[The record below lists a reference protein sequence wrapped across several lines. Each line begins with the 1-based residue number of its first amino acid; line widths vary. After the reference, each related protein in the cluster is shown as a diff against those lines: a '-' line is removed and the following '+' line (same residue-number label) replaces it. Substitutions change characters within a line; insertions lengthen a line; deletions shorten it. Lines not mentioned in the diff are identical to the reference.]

1 MSRTIT
7 KEQLVYEISADT
19 GYNRGVVLRV
29 LDSMFMNV
37 EFELSKGR
45 RIQFNGFGTFE
56 MKKRAPRIGRNPHTK
71 EAVPIPARII
81 PSFVPSEHLKRVCIK
96 ETK

>member
-1 MSRTIT
+1 MPRTMT
-7 KEQLVYEISADT
+7 KDQIVYEIGSDT
-19 GYNRGVVLRV
+19 GYSRAQISNI
-29 LDSMFMNV
+29 LDSLFTNV

-45 RIQFNGFGTFE
+45 RVQFNGFGTFE

-81 PSFVPSEHLKRVCIK
+81 PAFIPGEHLKRACIK